1 MHFFANLDS
10 RRSFVPKAEFLLSSI
25 QPSIFI
31 IHTTHLSPYPL
42 PSSLCSSHLPPP
54 FLCQEA
60 FPQASL
66 CPPPP
71 SVPLPPS
78 RGLLLLLAPPQPLSV
93 ARRPANHLLPRMP
106 PPHKVLPAE
115 EASPLPVGGLP
126 PPCLPAF
133 SSGSLRWAVVAVSTQ
148 ASEVLV
154 VVECVCVAH
163 S

>member
-1 MHFFANLDS
+1 MKKKEKNMHFFANLDS

-60 FPQASL
+60 FPKASL
-66 CPPPP
+66 CPPPPP

-93 ARRPANHLLPRMP
+93 EGLQTTSYRECRLLTKFSPQRRLPHSRSEASRRPPASRPSPRG
-106 PPHKVLPAE
+106 V
-115 EASPLPVGGLP
+115 
-126 PPCLPAF
+126 
-133 SSGSLRWAVVAVSTQ
+133 
-148 ASEVLV
+148 
-154 VVECVCVAH
+154 
-163 S
+163 